1 MRKQRAL
8 NWVTKEKEERGE
20 DGQGS
25 MGQGTETGETTGKG
39 KAGYARP
46 PSGTLKSR
54 GHKEWKFRVQCAQ
67 LHP

>member
-25 MGQGTETGETTGKG
+25 MGQGTETGETTDKG

-46 PSGTLKSR
+46 W
-54 GHKEWKFRVQCAQ
+54 GH
-67 LHP
+67 